1 MAIPI
6 RFMTVVLKKAAI
18 ESTYPGGLA
27 WFLRCYPKAARDERL
42 IGVVF
47 MSSGDVQQFI
57 DVLNA
62 IGFDLANGCAVGD
75 MYAGVMESCE
85 GIEFAPLGKRRFDG
99 WKASWSAGGC
109 ANSAGCAEGSPR

>member
-6 RFMTVVLKKAAI
+6 HFMTVVLKKAAI

-27 WFLRCYPKAARDERL
+27 WFLCSYPKSARDEHL
-42 IGVVF
+42 VGVAF
-47 MSSGDVQQFI
+47 MSSADVQRFI

-75 MYAGVMESCE
+75 MHVGVMESCE
-85 GIEFAPLGKRRFDG
+85 GIEFTPIGKRRFDG
-99 WKASWSAGGC
+99 WKASCSA
-109 ANSAGCAEGSPR
+109 AG